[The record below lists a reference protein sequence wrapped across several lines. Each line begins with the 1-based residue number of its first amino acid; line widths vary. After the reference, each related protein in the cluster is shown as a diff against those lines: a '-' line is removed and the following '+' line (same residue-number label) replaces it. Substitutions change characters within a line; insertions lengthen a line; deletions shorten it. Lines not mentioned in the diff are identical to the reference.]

1 MDSELK
7 LYSWNVNGFRSVA
20 SKTLDAFL
28 ETHSPDILCLQEIK
42 ATMPRGGDLA
52 LPYAHQFF
60 HSAERPGYAGTAIL
74 SRVKPLAVCVNFE
87 GEGHPQEGRV
97 VTAEFAGCFVV
108 CAYVPNAQHGLARLE
123 YRLRW
128 DADFRRHLTGLAAK
142 KPVLACGD
150 FNCAHMEIDL
160 SNPAQNRRSA
170 GFSDE
175 EREAF
180 SALLDCGFKDTFR
193 ECFPGVKERYSW
205 WSYRSGARARNVG
218 WRIDYWLA
226 SQGLDGTWRDPQIHA
241 QVLGSDHCPVSLRAD
256 RELFESP

>member
-1 MDSELK
+1 MDAALK

-20 SKTLDAFL
+20 SKTLDGFL

-74 SRVKPLAVCVNFE
+74 SRVKPLAVSMNFE

-97 VTAEFAGCFVV
+97 VTAEFAKCFVV

-128 DADFRRHLTGLAAK
+128 DADFQRHLAGLLRR
-142 KPVLACGD
+142 KPVFACGD
-150 FNCAHMEIDL
+150 FNCAHAEKDL
-160 SNPAQNRRSA
+160 ANPAQNRRSA
-170 GFSDE
+170 GFTDE
-175 EREAF
+175 ERAAF
-180 SALLDCGFKDTFR
+180 SALLDRGFRDTFR
-193 ECFPGVKERYSW
+193 VSFPEARDCYSW
-205 WSYRSGARARNVG
+205 WSYRAGARARNVG

-226 SQGLDGTWRDPQIHA
+226 SQGADGLWYNPQIHA
-241 QVLGSDHCPVSLRAD
+241 NVLGSDHCPVSLSAD
-256 RELFESP
+256 RTLF